1 MKSFNPKARVRVLY
15 AAPLAIAS
23 SALAIS
29 LIAPQIARA
38 STSNL
43 TAVSPEQLV
52 SWIQTAHP
60 VSLNG
65 TVTGTTSFPIPSASL
80 LGGSDPQ
87 SILGGSTTETY
98 NVWANG
104 IGSFRSQQV
113 TSAGET
119 DLYVSPGSVWYW
131 NSNTLT
137 ATNEKASGTAPTE
150 SPSVSNPQLSATSV
164 VDKLSAYSTL
174 SVSGNEM
181 VAGRPAYTLSLTPI
195 ASDSLIGVVNI
206 AIDGQTHVPV
216 AIQVFPKGSNTPAA
230 SLGFDTLTFAP
241 QPSSIFAFTPPA
253 GAKVV
258 EGGSGAGGTNA
269 TSGDGSVSSGTKVVG
284 SGFDSVLVAT
294 LSSKQLSALAGIEKA
309 LPTIATPVGIGHLYS
324 NPVFQAIVLPD
335 GTVVAGAVDT
345 ARLLQVVAGL

>member
-1 MKSFNPKARVRVLY
+1 MKSFNLKARGKVLY

-23 SALAIS
+23 SALAVS

-43 TAVSPEQLV
+43 TTVSPEQLV

-60 VSLNG
+60 ISLNG

-104 IGSFRSQQV
+104 TGSFRAQQV
-113 TSAGET
+113 TSGGET
-119 DLYVSPGSVWYW
+119 DLYVNPGSVWFW
-131 NSNTLT
+131 DSNTLT
-137 ATNEKASGTAPTE
+137 ATNEKAPGTAPME
-150 SPSVSNPQLSATSV
+150 SPSVSSPQLSAASV

-174 SVSGNEM
+174 AVSGNQM
-181 VAGRPAYTLSLTPI
+181 VAGRPAYTLSLAPI
-195 ASDSLIGVVNI
+195 ASDSLIGAIRI
-206 AIDGQTHVPV
+206 AVDGQTHVPV
-216 AIQVFPKGSNTPAA
+216 QIQVFPKGSNTPAA
-230 SLGFDTLTFAP
+230 SLGFDTLTVAP
-241 QPSSIFAFTPPA
+241 QPSSIFGFTPPA

-258 EGGSGAGGTNA
+258 EGGSGAGGA
-269 TSGDGSVSSGTKVVG
+269 SSTSGGSSGSSGTKVVG
-284 SGFDSVLVAT
+284 TGFDSVVVAT
-294 LSSKQLSALAGIEKA
+294 PSAKQLSTLAGIEKA
-309 LPTIATPVGIGHLYS
+309 LPTIATPAGIGHLYS
-324 NPVFQAIVLPD
+324 TPVFQAIVLPN